1 MLTKA
6 LLADS
11 RSRFQAV
18 VAGWDHSVSREAII
32 LYDLFDLQYRSKVQR
47 PGDFKPYPRP
57 WRTRRR
63 LGVTPATA
71 HRILKKT

>member
-6 LLADS
+6 LMSDP

-18 VAGWDHSVSREAII
+18 VAGWDHGVSREAIT
-32 LYDLFDLQYRSKVQR
+32 LYDLFDLELRSKVR

-57 WRTRRR
+57 WRQRTRSR
-63 LGVTPATA
+63 LTA
-71 HRILKKT
+71 ADARRILKKS